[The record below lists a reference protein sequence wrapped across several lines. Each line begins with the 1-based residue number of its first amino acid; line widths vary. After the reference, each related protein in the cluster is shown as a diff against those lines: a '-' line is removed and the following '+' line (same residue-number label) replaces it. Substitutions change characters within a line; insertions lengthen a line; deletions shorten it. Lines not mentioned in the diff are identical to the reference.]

1 VNINDYPLWT
11 AAITPMRPDGSVDY
25 RSLETILRAQE
36 EAGNALLILGSTGEA
51 LNLEP
56 RERKEILDFVTGL
69 GIRVPVMVGVGGTN
83 LRETAA
89 WIDYLNALP
98 GLHAYL
104 LVTPLYAKPGDHG
117 QRQWFGTLL
126 DRAARS
132 AMLYN
137 VPSRTGIALS
147 HRAVQWLSGHPR
159 LWAIKEASGS
169 TEEFARY
176 GRDAPSARLFSG
188 DDALMPAFSALG
200 AKGLVSVAANVWPEQ
215 TRKCVRQNL
224 AGTFADHDLWDA
236 ACRALFS
243 ASNPIPVKALL
254 ARLGRIRHPVLRP
267 PLSADD
273 MTGMEALL
281 AHHQKIAEWQ
291 DHG

>member
-1 VNINDYPLWT
+1 
-11 AAITPMRPDGSVDY
+11 MRADGSVDY
-25 RSLETILRAQE
+25 RSFETILREQE

-56 RERKEILDFVTGL
+56 GERKDILDFVTGL
-69 GIRVPVMVGVGGTN
+69 GVGVPVMVGVGGTN
-83 LRETAA
+83 LRKTAA

-126 DRAARS
+126 DRAERP

-137 VPSRTGIALS
+137 VPSRTGVALS
-147 HRAVQWLSGHPR
+147 HRAVHWLSEHPR

-169 TEEFARY
+169 AEEFARY
-176 GRDAPSARLFSG
+176 GRDAPRARLYSG
-188 DDALMPAFSALG
+188 DDALLPAFSALG
-200 AKGLVSVAANVWPEQ
+200 ANGLVSVAANAWPEQ
-215 TRKCVRQNL
+215 TREYVLQNL
-224 AGTFADHDLWDA
+224 AGTFADHELWDA

-243 ASNPIPVKALL
+243 ASNPVPLKVLL

-273 MTGMEALL
+273 MTGMETLL
-281 AHHQKIAEWQ
+281 AYHRKITEGQ
-291 DHG
+291 GNG